1 MITAV
6 NAITTDTVPVRVFPY
21 ALGYVRA
28 PPRPP
33 AATPADATAV
43 SDTISLSPAARRIL
57 DQAQRL
63 AALGAR
69 QEQP

>member
-1 MITAV
+1 MIAAV
-6 NAITTDTVPVRVFPY
+6 TAITTDTVPVRIVPY
-21 ALGYVRA
+21 ALGDGRV

-33 AATPADATAV
+33 AATPADATAI

-57 DQAQRL
+57 DQAQRR

-69 QEQP
+69 QEPP